1 MCLLFLTALFS
12 CQSNYQKKYEN
23 FFSSED
29 SAAETEVK
37 NLIFKMNEAFNRGD
51 YKTSVCAY
59 GYSKKELNDYVDIQ
73 KEIAKTLSVKKEI
86 VEIEL
91 SKWSDTYIEAYIV
104 TDITMTNKKD
114 KNDMTVDSSSETLT
128 FKYEDGEWMIG

>member
-1 MCLLFLTALFS
+1 MKKIIAVLMCLLFLTALFS

-73 KEIAKTLSVKKEI
+73 KEIAKTLSVKRKS
-86 VEIEL
+86 
-91 SKWSDTYIEAYIV
+91 SKSNYPSGAILISRH
-104 TDITMTNKKD
+104 I
-114 KNDMTVDSSSETLT
+114 SSP
-128 FKYEDGEWMIG
+128 I